1 MSWLYLEVC
10 SYLNSSHFIKKQ
22 KELKR
27 ISGQQFLPDP
37 RKAVYDHK
45 TGLVNAVAYA
55 AQSAWLLNATIR
67 ENILF
72 GEPFDAD
79 RYQKVIKACALAR
92 DLETL
97 EGGDLTEIG
106 EKVVSFFLKSNL
118 LIVLFRVKTSLV
130 DKNNEL
136 V

>member
-1 MSWLYLEVC
+1 M
-10 SYLNSSHFIKKQ
+10 
-22 KELKR
+22 KR
-27 ISGQQFLPDP
+27 IHGHHYLPDP
-37 RKAVYDHK
+37 RKATYDHD
-45 TGLVNAVAYA
+45 TGLFNTVAYA

-72 GEPFDAD
+72 GEPYDAQ
-79 RYQKVIKACALAR
+79 RYAEVIRACALLR

-106 EKVVSFFLKSNL
+106 EKVSWKLF
-118 LIVLFRVKTSLV
+118 IFRVSMFLV
-130 DKNNEL
+130 GRNSES